1 MASDASVPAR
11 LSLSQLAEGEQAQV
25 VRVDA
30 RGRALAK
37 LLAMGIL
44 PGVEVHL
51 VQSSPMPVIQMG
63 YTTVAL
69 DRELAGMVEVSRRS
83 QRAGPRSPAGRAVP
97 RGKGLASLPPA

>member
-69 DRELAGMVEVSRRS
+69 DRELAGMVEVSRL
-83 QRAGPRSPAGRAVP
+83 GPAVPSGPGRGRRQAGRSRVA
-97 RGKGLASLPPA
+97 RA

>member
-1 MASDASVPAR
+1 MASDPAAPAR
-11 LSLSQLAEGEQAQV
+11 LPLSQLAEGEQAQV

-44 PGVEVHL
+44 PGVEVCL
-51 VQSSPMPVIQMG
+51 VQSRPMPVIQMG

-69 DRELAGMVEVSRRS
+69 DRELAGMVEVARL
-83 QRAGPRSPAGRAVP
+83 SPAGSSSPGSGRP
-97 RGKGLASLPPA
+97 HGQG